1 MTSKNGIIIK
11 AYSENDDSAINQYC
25 LPEEQ
30 AVYTSLP
37 ADITRTFQVDPHNQ
51 PYVIYADEQLVG
63 CFVLYTAPSGNLYTS
78 SERSLI
84 FKSFS
89 IDARHQKKGYAYET
103 LRSLGEIA
111 EQSFPDKNE
120 ILLTVHHT
128 NIPAIHLYLKAGFVD
143 KGLRYAGTH
152 GDELIMHLE
161 WKNLIK
167 CVY

>member
-1 MTSKNGIIIK
+1 MTSKKEIIIRS
-11 AYSENDDSAINQYC
+11 YSEKDEGAIRQYC

-30 AVYTSLP
+30 AIYTSLP
-37 ADITRTFQVDPHNQ
+37 TDIIKTFQEDLHNQ
-51 PYVIYADEQLVG
+51 PYVIYADDQLVG

-78 SERSLI
+78 SEHALI

-111 EQSFPDKNE
+111 KQSFPDKNE

-128 NIPAIHLYLKAGFVD
+128 NIPAINLYLKAGFVD

-152 GDELIMHLE
+152 GEELIMHLE
-161 WKNLIK
+161 WKK
-167 CVY
+167 G